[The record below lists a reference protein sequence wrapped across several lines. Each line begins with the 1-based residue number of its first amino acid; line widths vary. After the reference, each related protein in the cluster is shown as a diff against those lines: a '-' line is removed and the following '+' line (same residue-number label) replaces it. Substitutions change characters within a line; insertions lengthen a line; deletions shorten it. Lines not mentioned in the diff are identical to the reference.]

1 MYKPKSIYTKIALET
16 IVHFLKIGNT
26 KKLQIQNIP
35 EELFTIRRGCFV
47 SMHRLNG
54 ELRGCIGT
62 IEPSH
67 ANIYQ
72 EIIHNAIAASTRDTR
87 FDPVTIS
94 ELKEI
99 ELSVDVL
106 TLPEKIHNLDDLDIQ
121 IYGVI
126 VSDDNY
132 KRGVLLPDIK
142 GIKSID
148 HQIQIAQKKA
158 GLAETPIE
166 DLSIY
171 RFTSTRYH

>member
-16 IVHFLKIGNT
+16 IRHFLQVGNT

-47 SMHRLNG
+47 SLHRLNG

-67 ANIYQ
+67 LNIYQ
-72 EIIHNAIAASTRDTR
+72 EIIHNAVAASTRDTR
-87 FDPVTIS
+87 FDSVTIS
-94 ELKEI
+94 ELNEI

-106 TLPEKIHNLDDLDIQ
+106 TLPEKINSLDDLDIQ
-121 IYGVI
+121 IFGII
-126 VSDDNY
+126 VSDNKY
-132 KRGVLLPDIK
+132 KRGILLPDIK
-142 GIKSID
+142 GIESID

-166 DLSIY
+166 NLSIY